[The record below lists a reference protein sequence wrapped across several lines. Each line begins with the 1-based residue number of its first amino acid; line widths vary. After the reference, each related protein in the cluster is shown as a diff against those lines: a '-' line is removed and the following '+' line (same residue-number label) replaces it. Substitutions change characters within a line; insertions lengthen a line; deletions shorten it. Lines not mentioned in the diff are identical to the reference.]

1 MIRAETPQ
9 GTSAYSYD
17 ALSRRIA
24 KHTAQGETRFQYDGP
39 RLLAETDSQRSRT
52 YLFELGSFRPLAL
65 HEQDNIQPSGA
76 TITWIIS
83 AHWELTDS
91 QVRIVW
97 SVGYC
102 AYGNLALA
110 DVKAVDNPLRFR
122 GQPLGFLESAS
133 VVLRT
138 VT

>member
-1 MIRAETPQ
+1 MKPGFKTTARSLPAE
-9 GTSAYSYD
+9 
-17 ALSRRIA
+17 I
-24 KHTAQGETRFQYDGP
+24 
-39 RLLAETDSQRSRT
+39 DSQRSRT

-76 TITWIIS
+76 TFIWIIS

-110 DVKAVDNPLRFR
+110 DVKAVDNPL
-122 GQPLGFLESAS
+122 
-133 VVLRT
+133 
-138 VT
+138 